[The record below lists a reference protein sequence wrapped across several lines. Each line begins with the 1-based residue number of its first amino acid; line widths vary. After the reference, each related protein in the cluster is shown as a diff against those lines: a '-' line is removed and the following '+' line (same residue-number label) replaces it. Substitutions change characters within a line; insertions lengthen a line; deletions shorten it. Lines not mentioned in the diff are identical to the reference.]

1 MAWRD
6 ELVPKNMPKKRVP
19 YALAGLAFALA
30 LAATSAAKAEFF
42 GCDDQHHASRASYAS
57 VPSYRAGSSYTHE
70 FAAQSRP
77 RVTMYP
83 RHRAQRHCRS
93 WLTKE
98 YRISGPVIVPRM
110 RCWWK

>member
-1 MAWRD
+1 M
-6 ELVPKNMPKKRVP
+6 PKNRVP
-19 YALAGLAFALA
+19 YALAGLAFAV
-30 LAATSAAKAEFF
+30 AATTAAKAEFF
-42 GCDDQHHASRASYAS
+42 GCDDQHRARHMAYAS

-77 RVTMYP
+77 RVTIYP
-83 RHRAQRHCRS
+83 RHRAERHCRS

-110 RCWWK
+110 RCWWD